1 MNESCSYTGLETKL
15 IYAND
20 LVYILEDVV
29 GKMRYQI
36 SQLQPVTDR
45 ARRIQLTGKIIWI
58 VDRFVDIDF
67 EALKNIPYIEDGDQL
82 LVLADETHDD
92 TSSIYRIY
100 NTDSVPNVK
109 YVGYAEPDRYPTV
122 TAVEQYVNYIT
133 STIYG
138 DLEKKIKEANS
149 IISSIQQTVDD
160 LKAKVEKLESSE

>member
-1 MNESCSYTGLETKL
+1 MIVNESCSYTELKTKPV
-15 IYAND
+15 YADD

-29 GKMRYQI
+29 GKIRYQI
-36 SQLQPVTDR
+36 SQMQPLTDR

-67 EALKNIPYIEDGDQL
+67 EALKNIPYLEDGDQL

-109 YVGYAEPDRYPTV
+109 YVGYAEPDQYPTV

-133 STIYG
+133 STIQG
-138 DLEKKIKEANS
+138 DLEKKLKEANES
-149 IISSIQQTVDD
+149 ISSLQQTVDE
-160 LKAKVEKLESSE
+160 LKAKVEK